1 MSEETQAPQQQV
13 NLEKIYLKD
22 VSFETPNSPQ
32 VFTKEWQPEVNIDL
46 ASNGQG
52 MGENHY
58 ETVLTI
64 TVTAKN
70 DGDVAFL
77 AEVHQAGIFEISG
90 FTEEQLAPVLGI
102 FCPTTLFP
110 YAREALSEL
119 ISKGGFPQMLLNP
132 VNFEALYAQ
141 SQQADQTV
149 N

>member
-1 MSEETQAPQQQV
+1 MSEDTQAPEQMV

-46 ASNGQG
+46 SSDGQA

-58 ETVLTI
+58 ENVLTI

-70 DGDVAFL
+70 DGEVAFL
-77 AEVHQAGIFEISG
+77 AEVHQAGVFQING
-90 FTEEQLAPVLGI
+90 FTEEQLETVLGI

-110 YAREALSEL
+110 YAREALSDL
-119 ISKGGFPQMLLNP
+119 ITRGGFPQLLLNP

-141 SQQADQTV
+141 NQQADQTV

>member
-1 MSEETQAPQQQV
+1 MSEDTQAPQQIV
-13 NLEKIYLKD
+13 NQEKIHLKD

-46 ASNGQG
+46 ASNGQA
-52 MGENHY
+52 MGEDHFEN
-58 ETVLTI
+58 VLTI

-70 DGDVAFL
+70 DGQVAFL
-77 AEVHQAGIFEISG
+77 AEVHQAGIFQISG
-90 FTEEQLAPVLGI
+90 FSEEQLAPVLGI

-110 YAREALSEL
+110 YAREALSSL
-119 ISKGGFPQMLLNP
+119 ITQGGFPQMLLNP

-141 SQQADQTV
+141 NQNPGGQV

>member
-1 MSEETQAPQQQV
+1 MSEESQAQQQIV

-32 VFTKEWQPEVNIDL
+32 VFTKEWQPEINIDL
-46 ASNGQG
+46 ASNGQA
-52 MGENHY
+52 MGEDHY
-58 ETVLTI
+58 ENVLTI

-70 DGDVAFL
+70 DGEVAFL
-77 AEVHQAGIFEISG
+77 AEVHQAGIFQITG
-90 FTEEQLAPVLGI
+90 FSEEQLAPVLGI

-110 YAREALSEL
+110 YAREALSSL
-119 ISKGGFPQMLLNP
+119 ITHGGFPQMLLNP

-141 SQQADQTV
+141 NQQAGTSV

>member
-1 MSEETQAPQQQV
+1 MSEESQAQQQIV

-32 VFTKEWQPEVNIDL
+32 VFTKEWQPEINIDL
-46 ASNGQG
+46 ASNGQA
-52 MGENHY
+52 MGEDHY
-58 ETVLTI
+58 ENVLTI

-70 DGDVAFL
+70 DGEVAFL
-77 AEVHQAGIFEISG
+77 AEVHQAGIFQISG
-90 FTEEQLAPVLGI
+90 FSEEQLAHVLGI

-110 YAREALSEL
+110 YAREALSSL
-119 ISKGGFPQMLLNP
+119 ITRGGFPQMLLNP

-141 SQQADQTV
+141 NQQAGTSV

>member
-1 MSEETQAPQQQV
+1 MSDETQAPQQQV
-13 NLEKIYLKD
+13 NLQKIYLKD

-32 VFTKEWQPEVNIDL
+32 VFTKEWQPEVNVEL

-52 MGENHY
+52 ISDNLY
-58 ETVLTI
+58 ETVLTL
-64 TVTAKN
+64 TVTAKTE
-70 DGDVAFL
+70 GEVAFL

-90 FTEEQLAPVLGI
+90 FPEEQLAPVLGI

-110 YAREALSEL
+110 YAREAISEL
-119 ISKGGFPQMLLNP
+119 VSKGGFPQMLLNP

-141 SQQADQTV
+141 SQQTNQTV